1 MQPNDLNKALD
12 VAIEIS
18 SQSGQLIK
26 DSLEI
31 GIKRDWKSDDTPVT
45 AVDKK
50 VNQLVIDTI
59 SKEYPDHSILAEEG
73 SLTKEN
79 APYTWVCDPIDG
91 TFPYMHG
98 IPIVTFTLALV
109 NSQGDTLLGLIY
121 DPFTSRRYTATLGQ
135 GAYLNGQKLKT
146 NQTLMSLNHTSVGVV
161 YWGDNKSYMTPLVDK
176 LLDKGAKVFAPN
188 SIAYMDALVAAGEF
202 SATIFPG
209 LSAHDSAAASCI
221 VTEAG
226 GVYRSMDDK
235 VERYDRPCN
244 GHIAAAN
251 EIVYSHIRRLMN

>member
-1 MQPNDLNKALD
+1 MQPNDLNQALD

-98 IPIVTFTLALV
+98 IPIVTFTLV
-109 NSQGDTLLGLIY
+109 
-121 DPFTSRRYTATLGQ
+121 
-135 GAYLNGQKLKT
+135 
-146 NQTLMSLNHTSVGVV
+146 
-161 YWGDNKSYMTPLVDK
+161 
-176 LLDKGAKVFAPN
+176 
-188 SIAYMDALVAAGEF
+188 
-202 SATIFPG
+202 
-209 LSAHDSAAASCI
+209 
-221 VTEAG
+221 
-226 GVYRSMDDK
+226 
-235 VERYDRPCN
+235 
-244 GHIAAAN
+244 
-251 EIVYSHIRRLMN
+251 